1 MQENKNQN
9 LPYNEWLDVR
19 DDNVF
24 EHIKTKLNNDGEMVI
39 VVSKTRSKFTMSFY
53 KNGYFIE
60 YGALRNKERKIRPK
74 YIMRIDV
81 SDKNICTDSY
91 ELIKT

>member
-1 MQENKNQN
+1 MVQEVNNQD
-9 LPYNEWLDVR
+9 LSYNEWIDVR

-24 EHIKTKLNNDGEMVI
+24 EHVKTKLNNDGEMVI
-39 VVSKTRSKFTMSFY
+39 VVSKTRSKFAMSFY
-53 KNGYFIE
+53 KNGYFVV
-60 YGALRNKERKIRPK
+60 YGYPREHKIRPK

-81 SDKNICTDSY
+81 GNKNIYTDSY